1 MRRIKQNL
9 LTPGGLKRFVKR
21 KSGGGRAKARE
32 SDLVKA
38 IRFIAFFGIL
48 SALAFVVL
56 QYTFLGKALGFA
68 AAVSSQAVLSL
79 AGVQTEMTVLENGN
93 YALDSQEFTAELNE
107 ACAALVEIAVLFGI
121 VFASFEK
128 SVRERAKGFAA
139 GTALLLVLNPIRIS
153 LSILFID
160 PLVHDVLFRLTLI
173 ITIIG
178 FYAFWHYGQLARRK
192 SFWLG
197 MHKKISFK

>member
-1 MRRIKQNL
+1 M
-9 LTPGGLKRFVKR
+9 KR
-21 KSGGGRAKARE
+21 KSGGWRAKARE

-128 SVRERAKGFAA
+128 SVRERAKGFVA

-178 FYAFWHYGQLARRK
+178 FYAFWHYGSLAKRK